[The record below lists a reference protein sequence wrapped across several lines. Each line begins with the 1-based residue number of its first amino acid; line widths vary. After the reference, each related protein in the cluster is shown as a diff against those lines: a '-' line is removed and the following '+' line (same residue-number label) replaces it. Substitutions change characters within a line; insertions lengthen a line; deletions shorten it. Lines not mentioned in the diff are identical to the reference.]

1 MIRRVFSVAFFVLG
15 GWLLSGELLVAFI
28 DFHTGWAA
36 IPIVLAVALLFAAPL
51 LLLGCWLDPGERWRD
66 LGLTLLITCG
76 IAVFSG
82 LACLI
87 VFNDPTIMRFIEPP
101 PPKLDI
107 APVSGVLNL
116 LAIIGLGWLLR
127 RPVKT
132 AGRQVDPGSSPG

>member
-1 MIRRVFSVAFFVLG
+1 M
-15 GWLLSGELLVAFI
+15 LSGELLVAFI
-28 DFHTGWAA
+28 DFRMGWAA
-36 IPIVLAVALLFAAPL
+36 VPIVLAVVLLFAAPL

-87 VFNDPTIMRFIEPP
+87 VFNDPTLMKLIEPP

-107 APVSGVLNL
+107 APVPGVLNL
-116 LAIIGLGWLLR
+116 LAIVALGWLLR
-127 RPVKT
+127 RPAKA
-132 AGRQVDPGSSPG
+132 AGRQADPELSPG